1 MLDTIR
7 PSLARFL
14 ASRMDAPPPRLGIRY
29 DAAGNFLFEP
39 GNTIVCHLARRSASE
54 AAVLQVR
61 ERLLALPGA
70 DCLAFT
76 PAASLHMTLFQGVV
90 DTRRKHP
97 YWPAD
102 IPVHLGIDEM
112 TRRMMTRLDGFDGCG
127 PFSVKVTE
135 VTPTGLTVEGVTEED
150 ANVMR
155 AWRDKLARTFG
166 ASRAQ
171 VLRLVVLPGSVP
183 TLIAALKMNIGLA
196 LVGVIVGEFQ
206 SANAGLGFLILNGS
220 QVFKLNIV
228 MTAIVILGLM
238 SGLMYLAIARL
249 EAVLARRYA

>member
-7 PSLARFL
+7 PALAKLL
-14 ASRMDAPPPRLGIRY
+14 ASRMDAPPARLGIRY

-61 ERLLALPGA
+61 ERLMALPGA

-102 IPVHLGIDEM
+102 IPLHLGIDEM
-112 TRRMMTRLDGFDGCG
+112 TRRMMTRLDGFDGSG

-135 VTPTGLTVEGVTEED
+135 VTPTGLAVEGVTKAD
-150 ANVMR
+150 RDVMQ
-155 AWRDKLARTFG
+155 AWRDKFADLFGFRHPDHHRYSHHITFAYVIRG
-166 ASRAQ
+166 IPDAAAAHWQRALDESLELLQ
-171 VLRLVVLPGSVP
+171 REAPVIALREPAFCRFRDMKQFEEL
-183 TLIAALKMNIGLA
+183 
-196 LVGVIVGEFQ
+196 
-206 SANAGLGFLILNGS
+206 LIL
-220 QVFKLNIV
+220 
-228 MTAIVILGLM
+228 A
-238 SGLMYLAIARL
+238 
-249 EAVLARRYA
+249 

>member
-90 DTRRKHP
+90 DTHRKHP

-102 IPVHLGIDEM
+102 IPLHLGIDEM

-166 ASRAQ
+166 YRHPDHDTYSFHITFAYVIRGIPDTAAAQ
-171 VLRLVVLPGSVP
+171 WQRTLDESLELLQRETPVIALREPAFCKFRDMKHFEELM
-183 TLIAALKMNIGLA
+183 ILA
-196 LVGVIVGEFQ
+196 
-206 SANAGLGFLILNGS
+206 
-220 QVFKLNIV
+220 
-228 MTAIVILGLM
+228 
-238 SGLMYLAIARL
+238 
-249 EAVLARRYA
+249 

>member
-7 PSLARFL
+7 PSLASVL
-14 ASRMDAPPPRLGIRY
+14 ASRMDVPTPRLGIRY

-54 AAVLQVR
+54 AALLRVR
-61 ERLLALPGA
+61 EQLLALPGA

-76 PAASLHMTLFQGVV
+76 PAASLHMTLFQGVI

-102 IPVHLGIDEM
+102 IPLHLGIDEM
-112 TRRMMTRLDGFDGCG
+112 NRRMMTRLDGFDGCG

-135 VTPTGLTVEGVTEED
+135 VTPTGLTVEGVKDED
-150 ANVMR
+150 RRVMQ

-166 ASRAQ
+166 YRHPDHDSYAFHITFAYVIRGIPDAAAGQWQRA
-171 VLRLVVLPGSVP
+171 LDES
-183 TLIAALKMNIGLA
+183 LA
-196 LVGVIVGEFQ
+196 LLQREAPVIELREPAFCRFRDVKQFEE
-206 SANAGLGFLILNGS
+206 LLIL
-220 QVFKLNIV
+220 
-228 MTAIVILGLM
+228 A
-238 SGLMYLAIARL
+238 
-249 EAVLARRYA
+249 

>member
-7 PSLARFL
+7 PSLAKLL

-61 ERLLALPGA
+61 ERFLALPGA

-102 IPVHLGIDEM
+102 IPLHLGIDEM
-112 TRRMMTRLDGFDGCG
+112 TRRMMTRLDGFDGSG

-135 VTPTGLTVEGVTEED
+135 VTPTGLAVEGVTKED

-155 AWRDKLARTFG
+155 AWRDKLAHTFG
-166 ASRAQ
+166 YRHPDHDRYSFHITFAYVIRGIPDAVAAQWQRALEESLELLQ
-171 VLRLVVLPGSVP
+171 REAPV
-183 TLIAALKMNIGLA
+183 IALKEPAFCRFRDMKQFEELMILA
-196 LVGVIVGEFQ
+196 
-206 SANAGLGFLILNGS
+206 
-220 QVFKLNIV
+220 
-228 MTAIVILGLM
+228 
-238 SGLMYLAIARL
+238 
-249 EAVLARRYA
+249 